1 MKQGASTILLDISD
15 GDPNPNRARHGHGD
29 GEASKKS
36 AVDGGRRAAASTAD
50 RPPLVAHPSHQK
62 SLHSL
67 PAKSFSQSPS
77 HLSARTEHYERLRT
91 DQHPR
96 QRSDMSWST
105 VSVFTPSS
113 HALKHRRVI
122 ALIQYYLIRCYN
134 IKLQYIADNNIECL
148 IFIRI
153 YIQQ

>member
-50 RPPLVAHPSHQK
+50 RPPSIYWSLIHPTK
-62 SLHSL
+62 N
-67 PAKSFSQSPS
+67 
-77 HLSARTEHYERLRT
+77 LSTAFPPKTFLII
-91 DQHPR
+91 
-96 QRSDMSWST
+96 DMSWST

-113 HALKHRRVI
+113 HALKYRRVI

-134 IKLQYIADNNIECL
+134 IKLQCIADNNIAECL
-148 IFIRI
+148 IFIQI
-153 YIQQ
+153 YSQQ